1 MTPAPKVSV
10 LMTVYNGATYLREA
24 MDSILG
30 QSFADFEFVIVDDG
44 SRDASLRIVRSYT
57 DARIRLIANPMNL
70 GQTPALNIGL
80 RECRG
85 RYVARMDADDVALPD
100 RLVRQVALLD
110 AHPGIGIVGGAMW
123 IIDSAGRRIDFA
135 YQPEDDLAIRLTS
148 LTRNPFHHPTVTL
161 RRDVLVRHGLEFNEN
176 FQANQDFDLWTR
188 LLPVTRAANLPQAV
202 LAYRIHGTNIS
213 VTRAGEQQRTS
224 IDFCARRQRDELGE
238 VRLTP
243 EATYAIFDAIHGSRI
258 AGRARAA
265 DIAPMI
271 ADLIDLGEA
280 FLARN
285 AGKDLNS
292 ARRYLAAMALRAWM
306 VKSMPFERR
315 LPTLVRILRTSLLA
329 PWMTLRFNLRT
340 LAYWLRLYA
349 EAIWRLKIRAP
360 SRIDVLVLT
369 SSLRVGGT
377 ERHLSTILPLLAER
391 GWRIGVA
398 RLGPDGPVG
407 DALRAAGIAVF
418 DAESRAS
425 QIRVLPRPLR
435 GAVSYALQTLP
446 LVRLI
451 WSGRPKLVHAFLP
464 NPTSIGGLA
473 CLAYGFRPWI
483 SSRRALNLYQ
493 AQNASASWL
502 ERWTMRRADA
512 VLGNSTAILRDLRG
526 EGIAESRL
534 ALIHNGVGLAMPADA
549 RAAVRACEG
558 ISPDGLLLVI
568 VANLL
573 PYKGHLDLVEA
584 LGRVAGRLPAD
595 WTLLCVGRND
605 GLQAEIEARADAGG
619 IAGRVR
625 FAGERADVRP
635 LLVAADL
642 YVSASHEEGFSNSV
656 LEAMAAGL
664 PVIATRVGG
673 TPDAVQDGETGLLV
687 PARDAG
693 AMGDAILRLAAD
705 GGLRAR
711 MGMAGRARVEAEFA
725 IGRCVDSYDAVYRG
739 ITLNPAAW
747 PSDLLAKANP
757 A

>member
-1 MTPAPKVSV
+1 MIAAPKVSV
-10 LMTVYNGATYLREA
+10 LMTVYNGAIYLREA

-44 SRDASLRIVRSYT
+44 SSDASVRIVRSYA
-57 DARIRLIANPMNL
+57 DPRIRLIVSPKNL
-70 GQTPALNIGL
+70 GQTPALNVGL

-85 RYVARMDADDVALPD
+85 RYVARMDADDVAFPD
-100 RLVRQVALLD
+100 RLLRQVALLD
-110 AHPGIGIVGGAMW
+110 ANPEIGIVGGAMW

-161 RRDVLVRHGLEFNEN
+161 RRDVLVRYGLEFNEIY
-176 FQANQDFDLWTR
+176 QANQDFDLWTR

-213 VTRAGEQQRTS
+213 VTRADEQQRTS
-224 IDFCARRQRDELGE
+224 IDFSARRQRDELGE
-238 VRLTP
+238 VRLTS
-243 EATYAIFDAIHGSRI
+243 EATYAIFDAIHGSHI
-258 AGRARAA
+258 AGRARAN
-265 DIAPMI
+265 DVAPMI
-271 ADLIDLGEA
+271 ADLVDLGEA

-285 AGKDLNS
+285 ASKDIAA
-292 ARRYLAAMALRAWM
+292 ARRYLASMALRAWI
-306 VKSMPFERR
+306 VKSMPFSSR
-315 LPTLVRILRTSLLA
+315 LPTLIRILRTSLLA
-329 PWMTLRFNLRT
+329 PWLTLRFNFRT
-340 LAYWLRLYA
+340 LIYWLRLYI
-349 EAIWRLKIRAP
+349 EAIWKLKIRAP
-360 SRIDVLVLT
+360 SKVDVLVLT

-377 ERHLSTILPLLAER
+377 ERHLSTILPLLAAR

-398 RLGPDGPVG
+398 RLGTDGPVG
-407 DALRAAGIAVF
+407 DALRAAGVAVF
-418 DAESRAS
+418 DAESEAS

-435 GAVSYALQTLP
+435 GAVSYVLQTLP
-446 LVRLI
+446 LVHII
-451 WSGRPKLVHAFLP
+451 WTGQPKLVHAFLP
-464 NPTSIGGLA
+464 NPTTIGGLA

-493 AQNASASWL
+493 RQNASASWL

-512 VLGNSTAILRDLRG
+512 VLGNSTAILHDLRG

-534 ALIHNGVGLAMPADA
+534 ALIHNGVELAMPPVE
-549 RAAVRACEG
+549 RAAVRASEAV
-558 ISPDGLLLVI
+558 SPNGLLIVI

-584 LGRVAGRLPAD
+584 LGLVAGRLPVD
-595 WTLLCVGRND
+595 WTLMCVGRDD
-605 GLQAEIEARADAGG
+605 GLKAEIEERARAGG
-619 IAGRVR
+619 IADRVR

-635 LLVAADL
+635 LLAAADI

-664 PVIATRVGG
+664 PVIATHVGG
-673 TPDAVQDGETGLLV
+673 TPDAVEDGQTGLLV
-687 PARDAG
+687 PARDAS
-693 AMGDAILRLAAD
+693 AMGNAILRLAAD
-705 GGLRAR
+705 GELRVR
-711 MGMAGRARVEAEFA
+711 MGRSGRARVEAEFA
-725 IGRCVDSYDAVYRG
+725 IERCVDSYDALYRG
-739 ITLNPAAW
+739 ITRNPAVW